1 MECSCGGEVIELK
14 NMRPVFVTPN
24 TLAPNNYSLES
35 TVGGVRITPK
45 FRMCTICG
53 KLEMYVAEDDVRRIL
68 GVER

>member
-14 NMRPVFVTPN
+14 KMRPVYNTPN
-24 TLAPNNYSLES
+24 TLAPNNYSIES
-35 TVGGVRITPK
+35 ITGGLRITPK

-53 KLEMYVAEDDVRRIL
+53 KLETYVSEDDVRRVL